1 MQKQDE
7 NADEN
12 ENMYENVNIYENEN
26 IYENAGT
33 DENADIYE
41 IPDNIAD
48 KQKLNTDL
56 LYSLN
61 GSYTVEGAII
71 IPIFIFMM
79 AVAMKMGL
87 LLYQE
92 IKTDTSYET
101 ATDMWL
107 VDDFY
112 NYQVVKE
119 VVDELQ

>member
-1 MQKQDE
+1 MKKQDKNAVKNTDE
-7 NADEN
+7 NAN
-12 ENMYENVNIYENEN
+12 TYENVNIYEN
-26 IYENAGT
+26 AGI
-33 DENADIYE
+33 DENTDIYE

-48 KQKLNTDL
+48 KQKLNIDL
-56 LYSLN
+56 LRSLN

-79 AVAMKMGL
+79 AIAMKMGI

>member
-1 MQKQDE
+1 MKKQDKNAVK
-7 NADEN
+7 NAD
-12 ENMYENVNIYENEN
+12 EN
-26 IYENAGT
+26 IYENAGI
-33 DENADIYE
+33 DENTDIYE

-48 KQKLNTDL
+48 KQKLNIDL
-56 LYSLN
+56 FYSLN

-79 AVAMKMGL
+79 AVVMKMGL

-107 VDDFY
+107 VDEFY

>member
-1 MQKQDE
+1 MKKQDKNAVK
-7 NADEN
+7 NAD
-12 ENMYENVNIYENEN
+12 EN
-26 IYENAGT
+26 IYENIY
-33 DENADIYE
+33 ENTDIYE

-79 AVAMKMGL
+79 AVVMKMGL

>member
-1 MQKQDE
+1 MKKQDE
-7 NADEN
+7 NAVKNADEN
-12 ENMYENVNIYENEN
+12 ENIYENIN

-48 KQKLNTDL
+48 RQKLNIDL

-79 AVAMKMGL
+79 AIVMKMGL

-92 IKTDTSYET
+92 IKTDTLYET

>member
-1 MQKQDE
+1 MEKQDE
-7 NADEN
+7 NAVKNADEN
-12 ENMYENVNIYENEN
+12 ENIYEYIN
-26 IYENAGT
+26 IYENAGI
-33 DENADIYE
+33 DENTDIYE

-79 AVAMKMGL
+79 AIVMKMGL

>member
-1 MQKQDE
+1 MEKQDE
-7 NADEN
+7 NAVKNADEN
-12 ENMYENVNIYENEN
+12 ENIYENVN

-48 KQKLNTDL
+48 RQKLNIDL

-79 AVAMKMGL
+79 AIVMKMGL

>member
-1 MQKQDE
+1 MEKQDE
-7 NADEN
+7 NA
-12 ENMYENVNIYENEN
+12 N
-26 IYENAGT
+26 IYENADNST
-33 DENADIYE
+33 DKRKSNV
-41 IPDNIAD
+41 
-48 KQKLNTDL
+48 DL

-79 AVAMKMGL
+79 AIVMKMGI

-112 NYQVVKE
+112 NYQVVRE

>member
-1 MQKQDE
+1 MSDFVK

-12 ENMYENVNIYENEN
+12 IYEN
-26 IYENAGT
+26 IYENAGI
-33 DENADIYE
+33 DENTDIYE

-48 KQKLNTDL
+48 KQKLNIDL

-61 GSYTVEGAII
+61 GSYTVEGATI

-79 AVAMKMGL
+79 AVVMKMGL

>member
-1 MQKQDE
+1 MKKQDE
-7 NADEN
+7 NAVKNAD
-12 ENMYENVNIYENEN
+12 ENEN
-26 IYENAGT
+26 IYENINIYENAGI
-33 DENADIYE
+33 DENTDIYE
-41 IPDNIAD
+41 ISDNIAD
-48 KQKLNTDL
+48 KQKLNIDL

-71 IPIFIFMM
+71 IPIFIFMLTI
-79 AVAMKMGL
+79 VMKMGL

>member
-1 MQKQDE
+1 MKKQDKNPVK

-12 ENMYENVNIYENEN
+12 IYEN
-26 IYENAGT
+26 IYENAGI
-33 DENADIYE
+33 DENTDIYE

-48 KQKLNTDL
+48 KQKLNIDL
-56 LYSLN
+56 FYSLN

-79 AVAMKMGL
+79 AVVMKMGL

>member
-1 MQKQDE
+1 MKKQDKNAVK

-12 ENMYENVNIYENEN
+12 IYEN
-26 IYENAGT
+26 IYENAGI
-33 DENADIYE
+33 DENTDIYE

-79 AVAMKMGL
+79 AVVMKLGL

>member
-1 MQKQDE
+1 MKKQDKNAVK

-12 ENMYENVNIYENEN
+12 IYEN
-26 IYENAGT
+26 IYENAGI
-33 DENADIYE
+33 DENTDIYE

-48 KQKLNTDL
+48 KQKLNIDL

-61 GSYTVEGAII
+61 GSYIVEGAII

-79 AVAMKMGL
+79 AVVMKMGL

>member
-1 MQKQDE
+1 MKKQDKNAVK
-7 NADEN
+7 NAD
-12 ENMYENVNIYENEN
+12 EN
-26 IYENAGT
+26 IYENIYENTGI
-33 DENADIYE
+33 DENTDIYE

-79 AVAMKMGL
+79 AVVMKMGL

>member
-1 MQKQDE
+1 MKKQDKNAVK

-12 ENMYENVNIYENEN
+12 IYEN
-26 IYENAGT
+26 IYENAGI
-33 DENADIYE
+33 DENTDIYE
-41 IPDNIAD
+41 IPDNVAD

-71 IPIFIFMM
+71 IPIFIFIM
-79 AVAMKMGL
+79 AVVMKMGL

>member
-1 MQKQDE
+1 MEKQDE
-7 NADEN
+7 NAVKNADEDAN
-12 ENMYENVNIYENEN
+12 IYENVNIYEN
-26 IYENAGT
+26 AGI
-33 DENADIYE
+33 DENTDIYE

-48 KQKLNTDL
+48 EQKLNIDL
-56 LYSLN
+56 LYSMN
-61 GSYTVEGAII
+61 GSYTVEGTII

-79 AVAMKMGL
+79 AVVMKMGL

>member
-1 MQKQDE
+1 MEKQDV
-7 NADEN
+7 NAN
-12 ENMYENVNIYENEN
+12 E
-26 IYENAGT
+26 
-33 DENADIYE
+33 
-41 IPDNIAD
+41 
-48 KQKLNTDL
+48 QKLNIDL

-79 AVAMKMGL
+79 AIVMKMGI

-101 ATDMWL
+101 AAGMWL

>member
-1 MQKQDE
+1 MKKQDK

-12 ENMYENVNIYENEN
+12 IYEN
-26 IYENAGT
+26 IYENAGI
-33 DENADIYE
+33 DENTDIYE

-79 AVAMKMGL
+79 AVVMKMGL

>member
-1 MQKQDE
+1 MKKQDKNAVK

-12 ENMYENVNIYENEN
+12 IYEN
-26 IYENAGT
+26 IYENAGI
-33 DENADIYE
+33 DENTDIYE

-48 KQKLNTDL
+48 KQKLNIDL

-71 IPIFIFMM
+71 IPIFIFIM
-79 AVAMKMGL
+79 AVVMKMGL

-107 VDDFY
+107 VDEFY

>member
-1 MQKQDE
+1 MEKQDKNAVK

-12 ENMYENVNIYENEN
+12 ENIYENVNIYEN
-26 IYENAGT
+26 AGI
-33 DENADIYE
+33 DENTDIYE
-41 IPDNIAD
+41 FSDNIAD
-48 KQKLNTDL
+48 KQKLNIDL
-56 LYSLN
+56 SYSLN
-61 GSYTVEGAII
+61 GSYTVEGTII

-79 AVAMKMGL
+79 AIVMKTGL

-112 NYQVVKE
+112 NYQVVRE

>member
-1 MQKQDE
+1 MKKQDK
-7 NADEN
+7 NAVKN
-12 ENMYENVNIYENEN
+12 AAEN
-26 IYENAGT
+26 IYENAGI
-33 DENADIYE
+33 DENTDIYE

-79 AVAMKMGL
+79 AVVMKMGL